1 MFNIVKFFTPGYF
14 LELRPYV
21 YPSTVK
27 IMIVI
32 GAILLVIALGLKIY
46 ALKAK
51 LPGYQVKLFDR
62 IAVWFATFGALELLW
77 TWFRYERVSYL
88 SARFWSV
95 IILLIA
101 LWWAYRIFLYWRKVV
116 PQAQKQAQTHQ
127 QYLKYLPK
135 KK

>member
-1 MFNIVKFFTPGYF
+1 MFNIIKFFTPSYF
-14 LELRPYV
+14 LELRPYT
-21 YPSTVK
+21 YPSTIK

-32 GAILLVIALGLKIY
+32 GVILLIVAVVFKVY
-46 ALKAK
+46 AIKK
-51 LPGYQVKLFDR
+51 KMPGYQLRLFNQ
-62 IAVWFATFGALELLW
+62 IAVWFATFGGLELFW
-77 TWFRYERVSYL
+77 TWLKYERVSYL

-95 IILLIA
+95 ILLFIA
-101 LWWAYRIFLYWRKVV
+101 LWWAYRIFLYWQKVV